1 MFVRY
6 LQATNREPGMT
17 TKPGPHKPTAHEKA
31 RGGGLAP
38 TKGAHK
44 QHRPL
49 SDDEALDDALE
60 QSFPASDPPAQTEP
74 VTHVGGK
81 KKQDKK
87 SN

>member
-1 MFVRY
+1 
-6 LQATNREPGMT
+6 MT
-17 TKPGPHKPTAHEKA
+17 TKPQEHRKPSAAEKA

-44 QHRPL
+44 QDRPL
-49 SDDEALDDALE
+49 SSDEALDEALE

-74 VTHVGGK
+74 VTHVGAK

-87 SN
+87 TS